1 MYCLKCS
8 FKVPLCIKN
17 MGATRAQKELY
28 FEKLRQLIVK
38 HRALSRLLSHHVPIR
53 F

>member
-1 MYCLKCS
+1 MYRLKRS
-8 FKVPLCIKN
+8 FEVPLCIKN

-28 FEKLRQLIVK
+28 FEKLKQLIVK
-38 HRALSRLLSHHVPIR
+38 HRALSRLPFHHVPIR